1 LTLRKEYITDIKLG
15 LVTDTLDMSGK
26 IIAEKR
32 VEKVDSRK
40 VLSALDKFKGIIS
53 QIPPAYSS
61 IKYKGK
67 PSYKY
72 ARKGNFLS
80 LKPKLVHIYNIEL
93 VSFKEDLITIKVN
106 CSSGTYI
113 RSLAYDIGN
122 LLGCGASVSKLR
134 RTSIGDYR
142 LEDSIDIGSFV
153 KENFQERN
161 PELNTFIISLEK
173 LLDKSGEVQ
182 VIDEFKQRIKN
193 GAPIKGNMINRA
205 ETIDYD
211 LFRPGC
217 LLKVRDG
224 DKNLLAI
231 HKILSKDIFGELV
244 DDNLKLTKSMVIF

>member
-1 LTLRKEYITDIKLG
+1 MTLRKEYVTDIKLG

-26 IIAEKR
+26 VIAEKR
-32 VEKVDSRK
+32 VEKIDSKK
-40 VLSALDKFKGIIS
+40 VLSALDKFKGTIS
-53 QIPPAYSS
+53 QVPPAYSS

-80 LKPKLVHIYNIEL
+80 LKPKLVNIYNIEL
-93 VSFKEDLITIKVN
+93 VSFRGDLITIKVN

-122 LLGCGASVSKLR
+122 MLGVGASVSKLR
-134 RTSIGDYR
+134 RTSIGDYK
-142 LEDSIDIGSFV
+142 LEDSIDIESFV
-153 KENFQERN
+153 KENFQGRN
-161 PELNTFIISLEK
+161 QELNTFIISLEK

-182 VIDEFKQRIKN
+182 VIDEFKPRIKN
-193 GAPIKGNMINRA
+193 GAPIKGNMIDRTR
-205 ETIDYD
+205 TIDYD
-211 LFRPGC
+211 LFKPGC

-231 HKILSKDIFGELV
+231 HKILSKDILRDLA
-244 DDNLKLTKSMVIF
+244 DDDLKLTKSMVIF